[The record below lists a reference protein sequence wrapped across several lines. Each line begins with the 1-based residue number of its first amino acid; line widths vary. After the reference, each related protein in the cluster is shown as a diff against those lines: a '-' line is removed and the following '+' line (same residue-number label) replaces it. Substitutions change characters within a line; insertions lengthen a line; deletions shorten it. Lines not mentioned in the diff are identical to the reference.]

1 MVLQRRLGAIASAFL
16 LSLAVGWTAEPLSAQ
31 ETPIIGA
38 AAQKPSVQDRLIAKI
53 IAQRIERFHISGDK
67 LNDDISQRALDLY
80 IERFDPLKLYFY
92 QSDVD
97 EFQAYRNS
105 IDDFVKKGDLNL
117 AYKIFK
123 RYTERVDE
131 RVAVALEL
139 LDGEFDYTK
148 DEYIVVEADET
159 TFAKT
164 PEEARERWRRQIKYT
179 LLDLRDSDD
188 DDSDDDADASV
199 EQEDPRS
206 VLRRRYQR
214 YARRFKTY
222 SSDDLLEAFLTAV
235 TSAFDP
241 HSSYMS
247 PTTYNDFLISMRLK
261 LQGIGAALREKDGKT
276 VVMQVI
282 PGGAADL
289 DKRLQAD
296 DIIVSVGQGDDGPMV
311 DIVEM
316 PLKEVVSMIRG
327 NAGTIVRLGVKPGGK
342 GDTKV
347 YKIKRAN
354 VELATSAARG
364 EVIDHKLEDG
374 TAKKI
379 GFINLPSF
387 YMDMDGARENRP
399 DFRSSTRDVRK
410 ILLDFKSQ
418 GVEGVVIDL
427 SRNGGG
433 SLTEAI
439 NLTGLFIDRGPV
451 VQVKDSNDEVQ
462 QYNDEDS
469 GTVWSG
475 PLVVLT
481 SKFSASASEIFA
493 GAIQDYHRGIIV
505 GDPATHGKGTVQTLM
520 NLAEGLLGGNRDNFG
535 ALKVTLQQFYL
546 PDGKSTQRDGVSADI
561 ILPSFTQN
569 FDVAEGD
576 LQYALEADRINGV
589 RHDIYKFVPAG
600 LLNELRQKSETRV
613 QSNEEFLDRIRRIA
627 LFVKQKEESQ
637 VPLNEEKFLARRK
650 QLDAQ
655 KEQEKEELNQ
665 QSDQEVF
672 RDDFYNREVLNITS
686 DYIAG
691 LQRQQLVKN

>member
-1 MVLQRRLGAIASAFL
+1 MVLQRRLGAITTAILISIAVACTTD
-16 LSLAVGWTAEPLSAQ
+16 SVVAQDTPLATDGSYQ
-31 ETPIIGA
+31 S
-38 AAQKPSVQDRLIAKI
+38 SVQDRLIAKI
-53 IAQRIERFHISGDK
+53 ISRRMERFHVSGDK
-67 LNDDISQRALDLY
+67 LDDRISERALDLF

-92 QSDVD
+92 QSDID
-97 EFQAYRNS
+97 EFKKEKDS
-105 IDDFVKKGDLNL
+105 IDDMVKMGDLQL
-117 AYKIFK
+117 AYKVFK
-123 RYTERVDE
+123 RYIDRVDE
-131 RVAVALEL
+131 RVDVALEL
-139 LDGEFDYTK
+139 LDTEFDYDK
-148 DEYIVVEADET
+148 DEYIIVDADET
-159 TFAKT
+159 KFATT

-179 LLDLRDSDD
+179 LLDLRDSDN
-188 DDSDDDADASV
+188 DSPDDDADANA
-199 EQEDPRS
+199 EEEDPRD

-222 SSDDLLEAFLTAV
+222 SSDDLLEAYLTAV

-247 PTTYNDFLISMRLK
+247 PSTYNDFLISMRLK

-296 DIIVSVGQGDDGPMV
+296 DIIVTVGQGDDGPMV

-342 GDTKV
+342 GETKV

-364 EVIDHKLEDG
+364 QVIDHTMEDG
-374 TAKKI
+374 TTRKV

-399 DFRSSTRDVRK
+399 DFRSSTRDVRN
-410 ILLDFKSQ
+410 ILMDFKSK

-451 VQVKDSNDEVQ
+451 VQVKDSNDDVQ

-520 NLAEGLLGGNRDNFG
+520 NLAEGLFTTNRDNYG

-576 LQYALEADRINGV
+576 LPYALEADRINGV

-600 LLNELRQKSETRV
+600 LLTELRQKSEARV
-613 QSNEEFLDRIRRIA
+613 QGDDEFLDRIRRIA
-627 LFVKQKEESQ
+627 LFIKQKEEKR
-637 VPLNEEKFLARRK
+637 VPLNEEEFLARRK

-672 RDDFYNREVLNITS
+672 RDDFYNREVLSILS
-686 DYIAG
+686 DYITG

>member
-1 MVLQRRLGAIASAFL
+1 MVFQRRLGVSAILFSI
-16 LSLAVGWTAEPLSAQ
+16 AVACTTGQVRAQ
-31 ETPIIGA
+31 DALPGGA
-38 AAQKPSVQDRLIAKI
+38 AVAPKATAQDRLISKI
-53 IAQRIERFHISGDK
+53 IAKKIERYHISGDK
-67 LNDDISQRALDLY
+67 LDDKISQRALDLY

-92 QSDVD
+92 QSDID
-97 EFQAYRNS
+97 EFKQYQNS
-105 IDDFVKKGDLNL
+105 IDDLVKRGNLDL
-117 AYKIFK
+117 AYKIFN
-123 RYTERVDE
+123 RYSQRVDE

-139 LDGEFDYTK
+139 LDGEFDFNK
-148 DEYIVVEADET
+148 DEYIVVDADDKA
-159 TFAKT
+159 FAKT
-164 PEEARERWRRQIKYT
+164 PQEAHERWRQQIKFA
-179 LLDLRDSDD
+179 LLDLRDNEANSDD
-188 DDSDDDADASV
+188 DDDADQSV
-199 EQEDPRS
+199 EKEDPRDL
-206 VLRRRYQR
+206 LRRRYQR

-222 SSDDLLEAFLTAV
+222 SNDDLLESFLTAV

-247 PTTYNDFLISMRLK
+247 PPTYDDFTISMRLK

-282 PGGAADL
+282 PGGAADQ

-296 DIIVSVGQGDDGPMV
+296 DIIVSVGQGDNEPMI

-354 VELATSAARG
+354 VELAQSAARG
-364 EVIDHKLEDG
+364 EVIEHKMNDG
-374 TAKKI
+374 TTRKI

-387 YMDMDGARENRP
+387 YMDMEAARENRP
-399 DFRSSTRDVRK
+399 DFRSSTRDVRE
-410 ILLDFKSQ
+410 ILLNFKTQ
-418 GVEGVVIDL
+418 DVEGVVIDL

-451 VQVKDSNDEVQ
+451 VQVKDSNDDIQ

-505 GDPATHGKGTVQTLM
+505 GDPATHGKGTVQTLI
-520 NLAEGLLGGNRDNFG
+520 NLAEGLFGIGRENFG

-546 PDGKSTQRDGVSADI
+546 PDGKSTQRDGVAADI
-561 ILPSFTQN
+561 ILPSFTQKM
-569 FDVAEGD
+569 DIAEGD
-576 LQYALEADRINGV
+576 LQYALEADRINGA
-589 RHDIYKFVPAG
+589 RHDIYKFVPNG
-600 LLNELRQKSETRV
+600 LLTELRQKSETRV
-613 QSNEEFLDRIRRIA
+613 KDNDEFLDRIRRIA
-627 LFVKQKEESQ
+627 LFVKQKEESKI
-637 VPLNEEKFLARRK
+637 PLNEEAFIARRK

-655 KEQEKEELNQ
+655 KQEEKEELEQ

-691 LQRQQLVKN
+691 LQRQQLVRN